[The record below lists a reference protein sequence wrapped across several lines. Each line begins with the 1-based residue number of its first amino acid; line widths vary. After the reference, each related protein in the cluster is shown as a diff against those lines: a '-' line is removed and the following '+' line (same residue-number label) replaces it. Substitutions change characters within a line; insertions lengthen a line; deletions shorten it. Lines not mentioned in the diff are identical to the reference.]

1 MKYEP
6 NSIQEDEIDLREL
19 FATIMKNK
27 KYIIGFAAFVTALS
41 LIYVSVT
48 PKIYEI
54 KALVEIGKIEGT
66 NTNTNTNTN
75 TIVAKL
81 NNIYLDKHQANE
93 STIKSVEVIK
103 NTGDL
108 ILIVAESDTP
118 NEAIADTKELVSYI
132 EKQTLENNK
141 QQLATLNTKKKLLEE
156 QEQSLSNQIKSIS
169 TEKNVSPLL
178 VQSLMVA
185 QSQVTESLFATTQAI
200 QSSKLGGL
208 VGDISV
214 SKDPIK
220 PKKALIVTVVFVTS
234 LILGIFGVFFIE
246 FLKSKPREES
256 LESNS

>member
-1 MKYEP
+1 MQSIN
-6 NSIQEDEIDLREL
+6 NSNKNFTEDEIDLREL
-19 FATIMKNK
+19 FATIMKGK
-27 KYIIGFAAFVTALS
+27 KYIIGFAAFVTTLS
-41 LIYVSVT
+41 LIYVSVI

-54 KALVEIGKIEGT
+54 KALVEIGNIVG
-66 NTNTNTNTN
+66 TNTNTNTN

-81 NNIYLDKHQANE
+81 NNIYLDKQQANA

-103 NTGDL
+103 NTSDL
-108 ILIVAESDTP
+108 ILIVAESDKP
-118 NEAIADTKELVSYI
+118 NEAIADAKELVNYI

-141 QQLATLNTKKKLLEE
+141 QQLSTLTTKKKLLED
-156 QEQSLSNQIKSIS
+156 QEQSLSNQIKSIT

-220 PKKALIVTVVFVTS
+220 PKKALIVTVAFVTS
-234 LILGIFGVFFIE
+234 LVLGIFGVFFAE
-246 FLKSKPREES
+246 FLKSKPKED
-256 LESNS
+256 

>member
-54 KALVEIGKIEGT
+54 KALVEIGNIVG
-66 NTNTNTNTN
+66 TNTNTNTN

-81 NNIYLDKHQANE
+81 NNIYLDKQQANA

-118 NEAIADTKELVSYI
+118 NEAIADAKELVEYI

-141 QQLATLNTKKKLLEE
+141 QQLETLTTKKKLLEE
-156 QEQSLSNQIKSIS
+156 QERSLSNQIKSINS
-169 TEKNVSPLL
+169 EKNVSPLL

-220 PKKALIVTVVFVTS
+220 PKKALIVTVAFVTS
-234 LILGIFGVFFIE
+234 LILGIFGVFFVE
-246 FLKSKPREES
+246 FLKAKPRER
-256 LESNS
+256 LN

>member
-1 MKYEP
+1 M
-6 NSIQEDEIDLREL
+6 NTNGQMIQEDEIDLREL
-19 FATIMKNK
+19 FKTIAKNSK
-27 KYIIGFAAFVTALS
+27 ILLFFTLFVTALAM
-41 LIYVSVT
+41 LYVFVT
-48 PKIYEI
+48 PKIYEV
-54 KALVEIGKIEGT
+54 KVLVEMG

-81 NNIYLDKHQANE
+81 NNIYLDKQQANA

-118 NEAIADTKELVSYI
+118 NEAIADAKELVEYI

-141 QQLATLNTKKKLLEE
+141 QQLETLTTKKKLLEE
-156 QEQSLSNQIKSIS
+156 QERSLSNQIKSINS
-169 TEKNVSPLL
+169 EKNVSPLL

-220 PKKALIVTVVFVTS
+220 PKKALIVTVAFVTS
-234 LILGIFGVFFIE
+234 LILGIFGVFFVE
-246 FLKSKPREES
+246 FLKAKPRER
-256 LESNS
+256 LN